1 MAMIRKARNFKRS
14 ITGCAT
20 VTELE
25 NALMLCLIA
34 FAMLGSFSLVLGKV

>member
-1 MAMIRKARNFKRS
+1 MIRQARNFKRS
-14 ITGCAT
+14 ITGCAN

-34 FAMLGSFSLVLGKV
+34 FAMLGSFGIVLSKV